1 MTRAHTIPRG
11 GASRHP
17 TPCSPLF
24 ASPPCD
30 TCPSSTLRSHSM
42 QRTHITPLW
51 GHVINSS
58 LPSCYTRSQRHFKMC
73 HMYHFPPPQLA
84 RHASSFW
91 LNNLIISPQTLFQ
104 RHHAISNISTTSACI
119 FRFLDTFF
127 RRHHHHHHHQ
137 VTALLLVFC
146 MFFFRS
152 SSRVRLLRV
161 GRGFG

>member
-58 LPSCYTRSQRHFKMC
+58 LPSCYTRSQRQFKMC

-119 FRFLDTFF
+119 FRFFGYIFSATSSSSSSS
-127 RRHHHHHHHQ
+127 HCI
-137 VTALLLVFC
+137 VTCFLYV
-146 MFFFRS
+146 FFFRS